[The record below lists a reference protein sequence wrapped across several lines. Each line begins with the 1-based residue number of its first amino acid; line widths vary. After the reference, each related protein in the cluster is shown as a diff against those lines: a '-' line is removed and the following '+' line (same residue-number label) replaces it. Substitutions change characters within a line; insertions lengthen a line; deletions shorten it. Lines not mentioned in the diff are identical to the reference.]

1 MQSIHGDSLKALA
14 NGKPLPLE
22 QVLDAGCQIAAALEA
37 VHAKGTVHGD
47 VTPANVIV
55 TNGQAS
61 LLPPGGPSINYRSPE
76 QVRGQALDARS
87 DLFSLGLVLYEMT
100 TGRQAFSGPTAEA
113 VSDAILNR
121 DPVPV
126 REVNPAVPTELDHVI
141 TRALE
146 KDRKMRYQTAAEMRS
161 ELTRLGRTAAPVPSA
176 PPATR
181 KLNPLFIAVPVL
193 AILAVAAWLFWRSA
207 QPPGFTERDTIVI
220 ADFENTTGDP
230 VFDEGP
236 RQA

>member
-1 MQSIHGDSLKALA
+1 MPSRGRPRSGSCERDCPRRRHARECDRHERPG
-14 NGKPLPLE
+14 
-22 QVLDAGCQIAAALEA
+22 VAAAPRRTFHQLQVA
-37 VHAKGTVHGD
+37 R
-47 VTPANVIV
+47 
-55 TNGQAS
+55 AS
-61 LLPPGGPSINYRSPE
+61 AGPSARCALGSFFAGPRALRNGHGTSGLWGTDGRRGVRCHSESRSGAGA
-76 QVRGQALDARS
+76 RGQPCGARGTRS
-87 DLFSLGLVLYEMT
+87 RDHASAGK
-100 TGRQAFSGPTAEA
+100 GP
-113 VSDAILNR
+113 
-121 DPVPV
+121 
-126 REVNPAVPTELDHVI
+126 
-141 TRALE
+141 
-146 KDRKMRYQTAAEMRS
+146 KMRYQTAADMRS

-236 RQA
+236 RQAVSVLF